1 MQRKLTGWLRAL
13 LVYGFNHL
21 INKVPFFAVRH
32 AFFRFLGGT
41 LGEGSSLFLGV
52 TVVNPRNVT
61 IGAHTIVNRNVM
73 LDGRRCPLVIGDN
86 VDIAEEVR
94 IWTME
99 HDPHSDTHAPVGKPV
114 AVENHVWIGSRA
126 IVLPG
131 VCLRRGCVVASGAVV
146 RGDVGPSEIV
156 GGVPAKVIGQRRSGL
171 AYQLDYQPWFE

>member
-1 MQRKLTGWLRAL
+1 MERKLTGWLRAL
-13 LVYGFNHL
+13 LTYVFNHF

-52 TVVNPRNVT
+52 TVVNPRNIT
-61 IGAHTIVNRNVM
+61 IGTHTIVNRNVM

-99 HDPHSDTHAPVGKPV
+99 HDVHSDTHAPVGKPV
-114 AVENHVWIGSRA
+114 TIEDHVWVASRA
-126 IVLPG
+126 TILPG
-131 VCLRRGCVVASGAVV
+131 VVLHRGCVVASGAVV
-146 RGDVGPSEIV
+146 RKDVAAMQIV
-156 GGVPAKVIGQRRSGL
+156 GGVPARVLGPRRSGL
-171 AYQLDYQPWFE
+171 AYRLDYQPWFE